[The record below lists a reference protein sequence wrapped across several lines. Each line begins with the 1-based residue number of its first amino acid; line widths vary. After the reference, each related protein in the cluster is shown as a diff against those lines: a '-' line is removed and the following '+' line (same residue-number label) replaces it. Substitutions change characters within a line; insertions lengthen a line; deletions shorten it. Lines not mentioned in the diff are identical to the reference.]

1 MLEDFR
7 AFLGGQPVAGAEPL
21 KMSVKSSAQTRILAL
36 LGLTSPSVA
45 EQVDGDSC
53 ERQSR
58 AILML
63 ITLPKA
69 KNC

>member
-21 KMSVKSSAQTRILAL
+21 KMSVKSFAQTRILAL

-53 ERQSR
+53 E
-58 AILML
+58 
-63 ITLPKA
+63 
-69 KNC
+69 